1 MLIAFNV
8 DQVDIIATNGYVNE
22 EVSKPPV
29 LVLEEASRSTGRWD
43 YIQQREIYAGF
54 GVPE

>member
-29 LVLEEASRSTGRWD
+29 LVLEEASRSTGRRD